1 MANELQTI
9 RTQYPQAQK
18 WYKQLRE
25 KFSTELA
32 EQVELESGSQS
43 KKTIEELE
51 QALVTEARPTKSP
64 KEKLQT
70 IMTQFVKELDNN
82 GLNVA
87 EAANTIRQDLNKS
100 GEKIENQERVIREQ
114 LLNKIIDQFK
124 ESGQLEQ
131 MLLISIGKTTAPGAS
146 SDEIGER
153 YEVLL
158 QNTINLLRR
167 VIVQTINENSYSYY
181 TTLLTLAGYVYEDM
195 EYQALTDIFSNIT
208 QNIQVKPGGAL
219 KVKGKQ
225 THADNL
231 ITLVDPFVE
240 DLKKGFTRQTEVIRK
255 NPLKMTAAK
264 QKELLNQINYFG
276 EQVKTFSL
284 QGGYKRTG
292 NIYGLR
298 ISEQTDMFNEFMSSS
313 NDSSYIY
320 HTANNIKFVG
330 RYRNILRSF
339 GTDTLLFATK
349 DGRYFMDDF
358 IMEMRRN
365 NYYMMFG
372 LDTKTKQPTKTVV
385 IDKPYSKAGTSFR
398 SIYRNQT

>member
-1 MANELQTI
+1 MANELRTI

-32 EQVELESGSQS
+32 EQVALESGNQS
-43 KKTIEELE
+43 TKTIEELE
-51 QALVTEARPTKSP
+51 QALVTEVGTTKNP

-70 IMTQFVKELDNN
+70 IMTQFIKELDNN

-114 LLNKIIDQFK
+114 LLDKIIGQFK
-124 ESGQLEQ
+124 ESGKLEQ
-131 MLLISIGKTTAPGAS
+131 MLLVSIGKTTAPGAS

-153 YEVLL
+153 YEALL
-158 QNTINLLRR
+158 QNTTNLLRR
-167 VIVQTINENSYSYY
+167 IIVQTINENSYSYY

-195 EYQALTDIFSNIT
+195 EYQALTDIFGNIT
-208 QNIQVKPGGAL
+208 QNVQVKPGGAL

-284 QGGYKRTG
+284 QDGYKRTG

-298 ISEQTDMFNEFMSSS
+298 ISEQTDMFNEFMSAS

-320 HTANNIKFVG
+320 NTANNIKFVG

-339 GTDTLLFATK
+339 GADTLLFATK

-372 LDTKTKQPTKTVV
+372 LDRTTKQPTKTVV
-385 IDKPYSKAGTSFR
+385 VDKPYSKAGTSFR
-398 SIYRNQT
+398 SIYRNQA